1 MDRDNSVLMSCKF
14 CATNEQNKAH
24 SICKKAGIKIEIV
37 FSRTLKFVNHFCY
50 PFHCFK

>member
-24 SICKKAGIKIEIV
+24 SICKKSRDKNRNRVFENTKICQS
-37 FSRTLKFVNHFCY
+37 FL
-50 PFHCFK
+50 